1 MHQGGPSTKRA
12 DFPCWLYYQKVLA
25 PPKRLYQDGR
35 FNKAVALLKR
45 LLHPSGHSTKQK
57 LSLVG
62 QKYIYI
68 NLVALTRWLFH
79 QANAFSYTVALS
91 KAVVLL
97 KRSFHR
103 VNAFSLAHATTLILI
118 VIAAALPCAIAIAIR
133 FASGLLLAVVAWR
146 HVGDC
151 STAGDGRLMCSLRPT
166 LASALPVTVII
177 VLPFAIAITVTL
189 ISAHLICIGALAPG
203 MLMAV
208 AARLT
213 FLVVI
218 NVLPFAIAISV
229 TLTSACL
236 LCIMP
241 VTITDQLLHHYDRF
255 LIQFA
260 LPIALASAFLKS
272 LSASVA
278 ATSLLRWHLL
288 FGRFF

>member
-1 MHQGGPSTKRA
+1 M
-12 DFPCWLYYQKVLA
+12 
-25 PPKRLYQDGR
+25 
-35 FNKAVALLKR
+35 
-45 LLHPSGHSTKQK
+45 
-57 LSLVG
+57 
-62 QKYIYI
+62 
-68 NLVALTRWLFH
+68 
-79 QANAFSYTVALS
+79 
-91 KAVVLL
+91 
-97 KRSFHR
+97 
-103 VNAFSLAHATTLILI
+103 
-118 VIAAALPCAIAIAIR
+118 
-133 FASGLLLAVVAWR
+133 
-146 HVGDC
+146 
-151 STAGDGRLMCSLRPT
+151 
-166 LASALPVTVII
+166 
-177 VLPFAIAITVTL
+177 LPFAIAITVTL

-203 MLMAV
+203 MLIAV

-241 VTITDQLLHHYDRF
+241 VTITDQLLNRYDRF

-260 LPIALASAFLKS
+260 LASDFLKS